1 MCAAAQAGQDSTT
14 WPLRSAGDLACLDA
28 GGADVQPLAGTAAD
42 HSTNGLDVGI
52 PAAAGA
58 AVGVRYGHAEART
71 LAADIAHSRHG
82 RHSKREV
89 SRTAARLPQ
98 IMNRATARDYP
109 TWRRSRQPASRH
121 GGWLASFQHVG
132 AES

>member
-71 LAADIAHSRHG
+71 LAADIADSRHG

-89 SRTAARLPQ
+89 GRTAAWAAADRQSGNRTRLSEAAPV
-98 IMNRATARDYP
+98 TP
-109 TWRRSRQPASRH
+109 TGGCR
-121 GGWLASFQHVG
+121 GGWLASFRAG
-132 AES
+132 